1 MSETVIKAEGL
12 GKKYIIGHQG
22 TRGYKTFREQVLQHV
37 HNFYSRTKK
46 LISGQEVLEGDE
58 TEEFWALRDLNF
70 EIQKGD
76 RVGIIGKNGAGK
88 STLLKVLSRITEP
101 TTGKVFIKGRVA
113 SLLEVG
119 TGFHPELTGRENIF
133 LNGAIMGMGRAEI
146 KRKFDEIVD
155 FSGVEKFLDTP
166 VKRYSSGMYVRLAFS
181 VAAHLEPEIL
191 VVDEVLA
198 VGDAEFQKKCLGK
211 MQDVSNSEGR
221 TVLFVSHN
229 LMALSSLCNKGIY
242 LKNGQVR
249 SQGEIEDTLSQ
260 YTREGSD
267 LLTTEWKG
275 NTGDEYVKICHT
287 KVFCAD
293 ATDGFFTHK
302 NIVIEIEGEILKP
315 VYGLIMGFWLYSQ
328 FDYQLA
334 YSLFDDT
341 DPSVDIK
348 TQQPGKFIKRF
359 VIPANTLA
367 HGSYRIQFDFGIHN
381 LKLIVQNKEC
391 DLEFSVENIAGL
403 GRKYLID
410 QKGFRSLFRPDWSQE
425 KF

>member
-1 MSETVIKAEGL
+1 MSESVIKAEGL
-12 GKKYIIGHQG
+12 GKKYIIGHKG
-22 TRGYKTFREQVLQHV
+22 KGGYKTFREQMLQHV
-37 HNFYSRTKK
+37 QNFYSRTKK
-46 LISGQEVLEGDE
+46 MISGQEVLEGDE
-58 TEEFWALRDLNF
+58 TEEFWALNDLNF
-70 EIQKGD
+70 EVKKGD

-119 TGFHPELTGRENIF
+119 TGFHHELTGRENIF
-133 LNGAIMGMGRAEI
+133 LNGAIMGMNRAEI
-146 KRKFDEIVD
+146 KRKFDAIVE

-211 MQDVSNSEGR
+211 MKDVSSNEGR

-242 LKNGQVR
+242 LKNGKIR
-249 SQGEIEDTLSQ
+249 SQGEIEETLSH
-260 YTREGSD
+260 YTRDGSES
-267 LLTTEWKG
+267 LTKEWKG
-275 NTGDEYVKICHT
+275 EAGDEYVKIYHT
-287 KVFCAD
+287 KVFSPD
-293 ATDGFFTHK
+293 SSDGVFTHK
-302 NIVIEIEGEILKP
+302 NIVIEIEGEVLKP

-341 DPSVDIK
+341 DPSVEIK
-348 TQQPGKFIKRF
+348 TQQVGKFIRRF

-367 HGSYRIQFDFGIHN
+367 QGSYRIQFDFGIHN
-381 LKLIVQNKEC
+381 LKHIVQNKEC

-410 QKGFRSLFRPDWSQE
+410 QKGFRSLFRTGWSQE

>member
-1 MSETVIKAEGL
+1 MSETVIKAENL
-12 GKKYIIGHQG
+12 GKKYIIGHKG
-22 TRGYKTFREQVLQHV
+22 SAGYKTFREQMLQHA

-46 LISGQEVLEGDE
+46 MFSGQQVLDGDE
-58 TEEFWALRDLNF
+58 VEEFWALKGLNF

-101 TTGKVFIKGRVA
+101 TTGKVNIKGRVA

-133 LNGAIMGMGRAEI
+133 LNGAIMGMSRAEI

-242 LKNGQVR
+242 LKNGQVN

-260 YTREGSD
+260 YTRDGSEM
-267 LLTTEWKG
+267 LKTEWAG
-275 NTGDEYVKICHT
+275 VAGDEFVKIYNT
-287 KVFCAD
+287 RVFCSGS
-293 ATDGFFTHK
+293 TEGFYTHK
-302 NIVIEIEGEILKP
+302 NIVIEIEGEVLKP

-341 DPSVDIK
+341 DPSADIL
-348 TQQPGKFIKRF
+348 TQQPGKFIRRF
-359 VIPANTLA
+359 IIPPNTLA

-425 KF
+425 KY